1 MFCTWV
7 KKTMKASKLREMSNE
22 ELAREGEELMKQLFQ
37 LRLQKATGQLDNV
50 SKISLI
56 RKDLARV
63 KTLLRERQ

>member
-1 MFCTWV
+1 
-7 KKTMKASKLREMSNE
+7 MKASKLREMSNE